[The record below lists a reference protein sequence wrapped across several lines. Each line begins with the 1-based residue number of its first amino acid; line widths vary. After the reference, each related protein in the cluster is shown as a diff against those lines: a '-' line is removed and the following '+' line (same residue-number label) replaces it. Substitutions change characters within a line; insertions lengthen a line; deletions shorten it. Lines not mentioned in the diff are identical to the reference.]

1 MIHIYACLFWL
12 YIIVDVFDR
21 FKGEHDEKFKESLV
35 GDVRG
40 MLQLYQA
47 SYLKAKDEDIMEEAR
62 IFTRN
67 HLAVTNT
74 HPHLSKHIQNA
85 LYISRYHCV
94 EIAVAR
100 EYISFYEQE
109 EDHDEKLLKFAKL
122 NFSYCQLHYVKE
134 LKAVT
139 T

>member
-1 MIHIYACLFWL
+1 MFFATYLCF
-12 YIIVDVFDR
+12 IIDVFER
-21 FKGEHDEKFKESLV
+21 FKGEDDGKFKESLV

-40 MLQLYQA
+40 MLQLYEA
-47 SYLKAKDEDIMEEAR
+47 SHLKATNEDIMEEAR
-62 IFTRN
+62 TFTRY
-67 HLAVTNT
+67 HLAVTDT
-74 HPHLSKHIQNA
+74 HPSLSRHIQNA
-85 LYISRYHCV
+85 LYIPRYHCV

-109 EDHDEKLLKFAKL
+109 EDYDKKLLKFAKL

-139 T
+139 K